1 MTNTIKLSAILN
13 LGRHWA
19 KGRYDRVYIDAS
31 ATLDLAGYRIRRY
44 KSGNIAE
51 AYDADGDKISNSEA
65 YRRITRLNGSYY
77 DNILGRFSVDVADIL
92 GVKIIDDVNTAE
104 ELEAA
109 KEKAESI

>member
-1 MTNTIKLSAILN
+1 MTNIKLSAILN
-13 LGRHWA
+13 LGHHWA
-19 KGRYDRVYIDAS
+19 KGRHDRVYIDAS

-65 YRRITRLNGSYY
+65 YRRLGRLDGAYY

-92 GVKIIDDVNTAE
+92 GIEIVDDVNT
-104 ELEAA
+104 EAA